1 MPDLATPPNTAGEPA
16 GLSGITAAHNVVR
29 ANASPTP
36 SPALL
41 ALTWSTSAAT
51 QAESWAAQCQ
61 WKHSGANGFGE
72 NIYASAGQGVTG
84 QKVVDSWAGEDKDYN
99 YETGACSGVCGHY
112 TQIVWRKTTQLG
124 CAVHECSTGSP
135 FSNFP
140 NWTFVVCNYTP
151 PGNSG
156 GKPY

>member
-1 MPDLATPPNTAGEPA
+1 MATAPVNGEPA
-16 GLSGITAAHNVVR
+16 GLVGITAAHNAVR
-29 ANASPTP
+29 ASADPAP
-36 SPALL
+36 SPALSP
-41 ALTWSTSAAT
+41 LTWSNTAAA
-51 QAESWAAQCQ
+51 QAASWAAGCQ

-72 NIYASAGQGVTG
+72 NIYAAAGQGVTG
-84 QKVVDSWAGEDKDYN
+84 QSVVDSWASEDAN
-99 YETGACSGVCGHY
+99 YTYASNACSGVCGHY
-112 TQIVWRKTTQLG
+112 TQIVWRATTQLG
-124 CAVHECSTGSP
+124 CAVRECSTGSP